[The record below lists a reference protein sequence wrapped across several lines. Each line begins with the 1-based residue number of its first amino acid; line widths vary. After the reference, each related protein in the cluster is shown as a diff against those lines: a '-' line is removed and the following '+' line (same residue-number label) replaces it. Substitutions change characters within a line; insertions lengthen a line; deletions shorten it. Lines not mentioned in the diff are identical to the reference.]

1 MLAERLLESILA
13 TNRKSTC
20 ISIWISLSPACEIDC
35 FRSPTT
41 DSTRRD
47 STGLS
52 GMEDN
57 TFQLALPF
65 LGPDVLAFWGP
76 DVLALLAPNVLAFL
90 GPDVLAFF
98 GPDVL
103 AFFGPDVLALLC
115 PDVRGWKASRT
126 PRHLVLA
133 RLVVARFVFLEPDV
147 LGLLGPDVL
156 EQTVTDLDIVVG
168 RFRTSLA
175 LLARF
180 FFTFTRP
187 RSLDLPLRTFSAD
200 ARVSST
206 IAGIAGYGS
215 AIWLMISAGRTDSIV
230 ASL

>member
-41 DSTRRD
+41 ASTRRD

-57 TFQLALPF
+57 AFQLALPF
-65 LGPDVLAFWGP
+65 LEP

-90 GPDVLAFF
+90 GPDVLALL

-103 AFFGPDVLALLC
+103 AHLGPDVLALLG

-133 RLVVARFVFLEPDV
+133 RLVVALFVFLDPDV

-175 LLARF
+175 LQI
-180 FFTFTRP
+180 
-187 RSLDLPLRTFSAD
+187 LP
-200 ARVSST
+200 
-206 IAGIAGYGS
+206 
-215 AIWLMISAGRTDSIV
+215 
-230 ASL
+230 

>member
-13 TNRKSTC
+13 TNRKRTC

-41 DSTRRD
+41 ASTRRD

-65 LGPDVLAFWGP
+65 LAPDILAFLGPDVLAF
-76 DVLALLAPNVLAFL
+76 LAPDVLAFL
-90 GPDVLAFF
+90 GPDVLAFL
-98 GPDVL
+98 G
-103 AFFGPDVLALLC
+103 

-133 RLVVARFVFLEPDV
+133 RLVVALFVFLGPDV
-147 LGLLGPDVL
+147 LGLLVPDVL

-175 LLARF
+175 LQI
-180 FFTFTRP
+180 
-187 RSLDLPLRTFSAD
+187 LP
-200 ARVSST
+200 
-206 IAGIAGYGS
+206 
-215 AIWLMISAGRTDSIV
+215 
-230 ASL
+230 

>member
-41 DSTRRD
+41 ASTRRD

-65 LGPDVLAFWGP
+65 WGP
-76 DVLALLAPNVLAFL
+76 DVLAFL
-90 GPDVLAFF
+90 GPDVLAF
-98 GPDVL
+98 L
-103 AFFGPDVLALLC
+103 GPDVLALLG

-133 RLVVARFVFLEPDV
+133 RLVVALFVFLGPDV

-168 RFRTSLA
+168 RFRMSL
-175 LLARF
+175 
-180 FFTFTRP
+180 
-187 RSLDLPLRTFSAD
+187 
-200 ARVSST
+200 
-206 IAGIAGYGS
+206 
-215 AIWLMISAGRTDSIV
+215 
-230 ASL
+230 

>member
-90 GPDVLAFF
+90 GPDVLAF
-98 GPDVL
+98 L
-103 AFFGPDVLALLC
+103 GPDVLALLG
-115 PDVRGWKASRT
+115 PDVLGWKASRT

-133 RLVVARFVFLEPDV
+133 RLVVALFVFLGPDV

-180 FFTFTRP
+180 FFTFTRL
-187 RSLDLPLRTFSAD
+187 RRLDLPLRTFSAD

-206 IAGIAGYGS
+206 IAGIA
-215 AIWLMISAGRTDSIV
+215 
-230 ASL
+230 

>member
-41 DSTRRD
+41 ASTRRD

-65 LGPDVLAFWGP
+65 WGPDVLAFLGPDVLAFLGP
-76 DVLALLAPNVLAFL
+76 DVLALLAPNVLALL
-90 GPDVLAFF
+90 G
-98 GPDVL
+98 
-103 AFFGPDVLALLC
+103 

-133 RLVVARFVFLEPDV
+133 RLVVALFVFLGPDV
-147 LGLLGPDVL
+147 LGLLVPDVL

-175 LLARF
+175 LQI
-180 FFTFTRP
+180 
-187 RSLDLPLRTFSAD
+187 LP
-200 ARVSST
+200 
-206 IAGIAGYGS
+206 
-215 AIWLMISAGRTDSIV
+215 
-230 ASL
+230 

>member
-13 TNRKSTC
+13 TNRKSTY

-41 DSTRRD
+41 ASTRRD

-65 LGPDVLAFWGP
+65 WGPDVLAFLGPDVLAFLGP

-90 GPDVLAFF
+90 GPDVLAFLR
-98 GPDVL
+98 PDVL
-103 AFFGPDVLALLC
+103 ALLGPDVLALLG

-133 RLVVARFVFLEPDV
+133 RLVVALFVFLDPDV

-168 RFRTSLA
+168 RFLTSLA
-175 LLARF
+175 LLVR
-180 FFTFTRP
+180 
-187 RSLDLPLRTFSAD
+187 L
-200 ARVSST
+200 
-206 IAGIAGYGS
+206 
-215 AIWLMISAGRTDSIV
+215 
-230 ASL
+230 

>member
-41 DSTRRD
+41 ASTRRD

-57 TFQLALPF
+57 AFQLASPF
-65 LGPDVLAFWGP
+65 LEPDVLAFLGP
-76 DVLALLAPNVLAFL
+76 DVLALLAPNVLAL
-90 GPDVLAFF
+90 L
-98 GPDVL
+98 
-103 AFFGPDVLALLC
+103 GPDVLALLG

-133 RLVVARFVFLEPDV
+133 RLVVALFVFLGPDV
-147 LGLLGPDVL
+147 LGLLVPDVL

-180 FFTFTRP
+180 FFAFTRL
-187 RSLDLPLRTFSAD
+187 RRLDLPLRTFSAD

-206 IAGIAGYGS
+206 IAGIA
-215 AIWLMISAGRTDSIV
+215 
-230 ASL
+230 

>member
-13 TNRKSTC
+13 TNRKRTC

-41 DSTRRD
+41 ASTRRD
-47 STGLS
+47 SRGLS

-57 TFQLALPF
+57 TFQLALPFLAPDVLAF

-76 DVLALLAPNVLAFL
+76 DVLALLAPNVLGFL
-90 GPDVLAFF
+90 GPDVLAFLR
-98 GPDVL
+98 PDVL
-103 AFFGPDVLALLC
+103 ALLGPDVLALLGPDVLALLG

-133 RLVVARFVFLEPDV
+133 RLVVALFVFLGPDV

-180 FFTFTRP
+180 FFTFTRL
-187 RSLDLPLRTFSAD
+187 RRLDLPLRTFSAD

-206 IAGIAGYGS
+206 IAGIA
-215 AIWLMISAGRTDSIV
+215 
-230 ASL
+230 